1 MTTASSEPTV
11 RSQSP
16 APGTQAAA
24 PRAGRRPSRRPG
36 WLNERRLI
44 GTGAVIVAI
53 AIWELVALAR
63 IKPALIL
70 PGPVD
75 VINAF
80 RDLFSTGAIWTD
92 LATSA
97 QELLIGLGL
106 ATVIGLPL
114 GLLIG
119 WYDRVAY
126 ALNPFVNFLYA
137 TPRIALTPLLIIWLG
152 IGSSSKIAIVF
163 LMAFFPVLI
172 NTAQGVQSLEQG
184 AVRVARCFGA
194 NDLQLFWTVALPGT
208 VPFIISGLRLA
219 VGQALIG
226 VFVAEL
232 SGAQH
237 GVGLMMSTAGQQFQ
251 TSKVFAGLF
260 IFAFTGVTL
269 TYLLRR
275 VEQHFAA
282 WRPRAH

>member
-1 MTTASSEPTV
+1 MTTTSEPAV
-11 RSQSP
+11 RQGASTSP
-16 APGTQAAA
+16 KPARPKQRTRPA
-24 PRAGRRPSRRPG
+24 RRS
-36 WLNERRLI
+36 WFNERRVI
-44 GTGAVIVAI
+44 GVSAVVVVI
-53 AIWELVALAR
+53 AAWEVVALLR
-63 IKPALIL
+63 VKPALIL

-75 VINAF
+75 VIRAF

-92 LATSA
+92 LGTSGY
-97 QELLIGLGL
+97 ELIVGL
-106 ATVIGLPL
+106 AFATLIGLPL

-119 WYDRVAY
+119 WYDRVSY
-126 ALNPFVNFLYA
+126 ALNPFINFLYA

-194 NDLQLFWTVALPGT
+194 NDFQLFRTVALPGT

-226 VFVAEL
+226 VFVAEM

-237 GVGLMMSTAGQQFQ
+237 GIGLMMNTAGQQFQ

-260 IFAFTGVTL
+260 IFAFAGVVL

-282 WRPRAH
+282 WRPSSH

>member
-1 MTTASSEPTV
+1 MTIASSAV
-11 RSQSP
+11 RSSSSRSTAPQPRTPRRPKPSP
-16 APGTQAAA
+16 
-24 PRAGRRPSRRPG
+24 RRPS
-36 WLNERRLI
+36 WLNQRRVI
-44 GTGAVIVAI
+44 GVGSVVVII
-53 AIWELVALAR
+53 AIWELVALAHL
-63 IKPALIL
+63 KPALIL

-75 VINAF
+75 VVRAF
-80 RDLFSTGAIWTD
+80 KDLFSTGAIWTD
-92 LATSA
+92 LGTSGT
-97 QELLIGLGL
+97 ELVVGLGL
-106 ATVIGLPL
+106 AAVVGLPL

-119 WYDRVAY
+119 WYERISY
-126 ALNPFVNFLYA
+126 ALNPIINFLYA

-172 NTAQGVQSLEQG
+172 NTAQGMQSLEQG
-184 AVRVARCFGA
+184 VVRVARCFGA
-194 NDLQLFWTVALPGT
+194 NDLQLFRTVALPGT

-237 GVGLMMSTAGQQFQ
+237 GVGLMMNTAGQQFQ

-260 IFAFTGVTL
+260 IFAFAGVTL

-275 VEQHFAA
+275 IEQHYAA
-282 WRPRAH
+282 WRPSSR